1 MWCRNKYIHKYIHDL
16 ITLRDSSQ
24 KRKFQGQTPVK
35 KLKSSFPMDLC
46 SIMLKISI
54 KVKNIFVLVMKIKGG
69 FKGGQRGH
77 GPKPR
82 AFGNQKGPHT

>member
-1 MWCRNKYIHKYIHDL
+1 
-16 ITLRDSSQ
+16 
-24 KRKFQGQTPVK
+24 
-35 KLKSSFPMDLC
+35 
-46 SIMLKISI
+46 MLKINI

-69 FKGGQRGH
+69 FNGGQRGH